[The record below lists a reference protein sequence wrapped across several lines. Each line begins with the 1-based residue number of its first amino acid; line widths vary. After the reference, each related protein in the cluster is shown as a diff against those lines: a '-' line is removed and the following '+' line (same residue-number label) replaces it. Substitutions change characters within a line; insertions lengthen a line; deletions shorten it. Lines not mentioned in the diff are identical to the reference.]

1 MHLLLLA
8 TLAAAPPVDAPVTNV
23 TVYSDRARV
32 VRTAQVNL
40 SGTQKLELPLLNAT
54 VDLSSIRVEAQGA
67 EVKRVDIGPVQD
79 DEFAPDEARKLVTEL
94 EKLDDDLARIR
105 AELGEQ
111 RLQTAAL
118 QRLNPMVPSGEPLK
132 PLPKLNPAGWT
143 AAATFSSEREAK
155 LQTRARELE
164 VKLRELAISRQVLAE
179 KAALLGGARRR
190 SGYRVTATVAANG
203 PAKVQLTYVTAGAR
217 WYPSYD
223 LQLVPETGKVQVSFA
238 GLVSQESGEDWDD
251 AALTLSTAIPATST
265 VAPKLQSW
273 KIGEKE
279 RFIPTPAPQVDPVL
293 PPPLAPPLPSAVR
306 DEEVLKARL
315 LALAGGVAAAAGEGR
330 GAATGIIDARDFG
343 GNAKA
348 LRGFEFADDSVE
360 GELVRPDADYAKKM
374 KKSEARRERP
384 RPAPPPPPAQPMN
397 MPAPSA
403 APMAPPPMEVLSAD
417 REESVS
423 TKSAFGGLFKS
434 DERAP
439 QPTSEMSLSPPG
451 AYERPS
457 YDPNLP
463 ASLAGGYD
471 LAYPSLRPE
480 TIKTGKGARRV
491 ALFSES
497 WPVTVERKVFP
508 ALAKEAFLVAEIK
521 SPSKQVLPG
530 GNANLFVGADPA
542 GTARLGLVSPGEAF
556 TLPLGLDRAIK
567 PVRNVKLVQA
577 EKGLIGKTELTE
589 YVVTIEL
596 ANPYGY
602 PMSVR
607 ILDQW
612 PLTDDKEV
620 EVKLLKTEPW
630 AIQDKDKGGLE
641 WRVVVPASG
650 KSTVSFTY
658 SLRRPKGWRMHQQ

>member
-8 TLAAAPPVDAPVTNV
+8 TLAAAPPIDAPVTAV

-32 VRTAQVNL
+32 VRTASVNV

-79 DEFAPDEARKLVTEL
+79 DEFVPDEARKLVSEL
-94 EKLDDDLARIR
+94 EKLDDDLSR
-105 AELGEQ
+105 ANSELGEQ
-111 RLQTAAL
+111 RLQAAAI
-118 QRLNPMVPSGEPLK
+118 QRLNPMVPTGEPLK
-132 PLPKLNPAGWT
+132 PTPKLNPTGWT
-143 AAATFSSEREAK
+143 AAAAFSSERLTKLEA
-155 LQTRARELE
+155 RARELE
-164 VKLRELAISRQVLAE
+164 GKLRDLSIQRSVLAE

-190 SGYRVTATVAANG
+190 SGYRVTPTLAGNG
-203 PAKVQLTYVTAGAR
+203 PAKVSLTYVTVNAR

-238 GLVSQESGEDWDD
+238 GLVSQESGEDWED

-265 VAPKLQSW
+265 VAPKLSSW

-279 RFIPTPAPQVDPVL
+279 RFIPTPVPQLEPVL
-293 PPPLAPPLPSAVR
+293 PPPPAPPLPVSVR
-306 DEEVLKARL
+306 EEEVLRGRL
-315 LALAGGVAAAAGEGR
+315 LALAGGVRGGEGAAAAAVDTRTFG
-330 GAATGIIDARDFG
+330 GAASGARGYDFEDDTIDG
-343 GNAKA
+343 
-348 LRGFEFADDSVE
+348 S
-360 GELVRPDADYAKKM
+360 LVRPDADYRKSAPM
-374 KKSEARRERP
+374 KKAESRRQRGP
-384 RPAPPPPPAQPMN
+384 PPAPPPPPRPSN
-397 MPAPSA
+397 MPSAPAPSM
-403 APMAPPPMEVLSAD
+403 APME
-417 REESVS
+417 REEPVATASEMSRSPGNV
-423 TKSAFGGLFKS
+423 FGGMFKS
-434 DERAP
+434 DDKAP
-439 QPTSEMSLSPPG
+439 MPTSEMSLSPPG
-451 AYERPS
+451 AWQRPS

-471 LAYPSLRPE
+471 LAYASLRSE

-542 GTARLGLVSPGEAF
+542 GTARLNLVSPGEAF

-577 EKGLIGKTELTE
+577 EK
-589 YVVTIEL
+589 
-596 ANPYGY
+596 
-602 PMSVR
+602 
-607 ILDQW
+607 
-612 PLTDDKEV
+612 
-620 EVKLLKTEPW
+620 
-630 AIQDKDKGGLE
+630 
-641 WRVVVPASG
+641 
-650 KSTVSFTY
+650 
-658 SLRRPKGWRMHQQ
+658 